1 MDILAADLLIPAVV
15 AVVMVPAV
23 QYLLNR
29 RSAQAQGAFAAR
41 SAFYERLLTNLT
53 RYVEYVKWLP
63 PNQRSPQPDD
73 DVDTAVITREIELS
87 MRLHGSPV
95 LRLRVNELI
104 IALEEAKWQS
114 DLMLRERDRA
124 YGLGTDTFEQEWA
137 HDRAFQH
144 ADRKGR
150 ADEWAAECLDR
161 VKFRMRLELYGWRR
175 WSPLTWLLARQ
186 AAKRVRA
193 GRTDPVLGGGGVPWE
208 PPPGRREKWE
218 ASRSNGDT
226 ASA

>member
-144 ADRKGR
+144 ADRKGP
-150 ADEWAAECLDR
+150 C
-161 VKFRMRLELYGWRR
+161 
-175 WSPLTWLLARQ
+175 Q
-186 AAKRVRA
+186 
-193 GRTDPVLGGGGVPWE
+193 
-208 PPPGRREKWE
+208 
-218 ASRSNGDT
+218 
-226 ASA
+226 